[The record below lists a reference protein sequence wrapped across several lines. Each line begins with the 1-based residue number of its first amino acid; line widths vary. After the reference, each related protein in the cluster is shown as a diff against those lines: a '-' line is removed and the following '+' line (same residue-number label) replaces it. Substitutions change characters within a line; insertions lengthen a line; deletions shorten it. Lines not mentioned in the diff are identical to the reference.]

1 MIELIESLQD
11 YIDEQLEFMEYEL
24 NSKFYVEA
32 TN

>member
-1 MIELIESLQD
+1 MIDLIESLQE

-24 NSKFYVEA
+24 QAKYYVES